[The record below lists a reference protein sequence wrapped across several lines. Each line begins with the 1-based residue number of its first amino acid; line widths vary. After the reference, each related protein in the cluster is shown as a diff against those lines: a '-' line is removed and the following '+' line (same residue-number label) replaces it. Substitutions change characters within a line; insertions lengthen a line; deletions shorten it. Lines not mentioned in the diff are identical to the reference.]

1 MLTYSYVSI
10 FFKNKTKMAVKTLL
24 ENHSIEEVVNKIIA
38 RFHTPLPDLID
49 NINKR

>member
-1 MLTYSYVSI
+1 
-10 FFKNKTKMAVKTLL
+10 MAVKKLL
-24 ENHSIEEVVNKIIA
+24 ENHSIELVVDKIIE